1 MDFYSSAVFILEAWF
16 FFLLHVLDLGMI
28 IELLGLVLG
37 GKLIIM
43 LQVEIVLRHV
53 IRVRLVVM
61 RGKGR

>member
-1 MDFYSSAVFILEAWF
+1 
-16 FFLLHVLDLGMI
+16 MI

-43 LQVEIVLRHV
+43 LLVEIVLRHV